1 MRALRIT
8 VTGAAILAMATIAH
22 AQTWPSRVI
31 TIVVPLPPG
40 GATDTLTRTL
50 AEHMRGTL
58 GQPVVVENLPG
69 AGGTLGVARVVRAA
83 PDGYTLTIGN
93 WATHMASAASY
104 PVQYDLLRDLEPVAK
119 LADTPLWI
127 VAKNAL
133 PANDLRELI
142 AWLKANPDKAAA
154 GIVGSGS
161 GGHICGLSFQQATGV
176 RYQFV
181 PYRGGAPAMQDLV
194 AGHIDFMCDMAAN
207 TLPQVRTGGIK
218 SIAVMSKTRWFA
230 APEVPTAE
238 EMGVPGLAISLWHGM
253 WTTNGTPRDVVAKL
267 NAAVVQ
273 ALADPAVQKR
283 FADQGHEVAPR
294 DQQAPEA
301 FGAYH
306 KAEIEKWWPIIKGAN
321 IKNE

>member
-1 MRALRIT
+1 MRVPRI
-8 VTGAAILAMATIAH
+8 VVIGAAILGMAAIAH
-22 AQTWPSRVI
+22 AQAYPSRVI
-31 TIVVPLPPG
+31 TIIVPLPPG
-40 GATDTLTRTL
+40 GATDTLARTL
-50 AEHMRGTL
+50 ADHMRDSL

-83 PDGYTLTIGN
+83 PDGYTLSIGN

-133 PANDLRELI
+133 PVKDLKELI
-142 AWLKANPDKAAA
+142 AWLKTNPGKAAA
-154 GIVGSGS
+154 GIVGTGS
-161 GGHICGLSFQQATGV
+161 GGHICGLSFQNATGT

-181 PYRGGAPAMQDLV
+181 PYRGGAPAMHDLV

-207 TLPQVRTGGIK
+207 SLPQVRSGGIK
-218 SIAVMSKTRWFA
+218 PIAVMSRTRWFA
-230 APEVPTAE
+230 APDVPTAE

-253 WTTNGTPRDVVAKL
+253 WAPKGTPKEIVARL

-283 FADQGHEVAPR
+283 FTDQGHEVAPR
-294 DQQAPEA
+294 DQQASDA

>member
-1 MRALRIT
+1 MRVPRI
-8 VTGAAILAMATIAH
+8 VVIGAAILGMAAIAH
-22 AQTWPSRVI
+22 AQTYPSRVI
-31 TIVVPLPPG
+31 TIIVPLPPG
-40 GATDTLTRTL
+40 GATDTLARTL
-50 AEHMRGTL
+50 ADHMRDSL

-83 PDGYTLTIGN
+83 PDGYTLSIGN

-133 PANDLRELI
+133 PVKDLKELI
-142 AWLKANPDKAAA
+142 AWLKTNQGKAAA
-154 GIVGSGS
+154 GIVGTGS
-161 GGHICGLSFQQATGV
+161 GGHICGLSFQNATGT

-181 PYRGGAPAMQDLV
+181 PYRGGAPAMHDLV

-207 TLPQVRTGGIK
+207 SLPQVRSGGIK
-218 SIAVMSKTRWFA
+218 PIAVMSRTRWFA
-230 APEVPTAE
+230 APDVPTAE

-253 WTTNGTPRDVVAKL
+253 WAPKGTPKEIVARL

-283 FADQGHEVAPR
+283 FTDQGHEVAPR
-294 DQQAPEA
+294 DQQAPDA